1 MLDALPLTQQRRST
15 EGNSQHGCQPGKII
29 SSFVKL
35 LTFVES
41 HIVPFCWLSDASTY
55 VSVPI
60 KLRNSCHCA
69 ALVYPFSALMLL
81 VGLQE
86 GHPACKK

>member
-1 MLDALPLTQQRRST
+1 MPYLLPNSAEALKEIHSTDA
-15 EGNSQHGCQPGKII
+15 NPGKII